1 MKNLSNRASS
11 NSIFDLLVCIG
22 GIYICYLSYGIFQ
35 ENIFRYKDSNNQKFT
50 STLFLLFIQCVT
62 NSLVAY
68 VGKIVIPCACRTIFV
83 ISSILATFFWKPEKP
98 TLPLKPFAFTA
109 FAYLGAMLCSN
120 EALKHVSYPTQALGK
135 SCKMIPVMLMGVLLG
150 NKKYSMQ
157 EYLCVV
163 LITLGITMFQLGKM
177 ATASS
182 GKHSTQENSFYGL
195 FLLFASLTLDGVSGP
210 KQEQLCQQL
219 RPSVHQQMMYTNLW
233 AVVYTGIGAILSGH
247 AWTGMRFC
255 MENPTILQ
263 SIFYFSI
270 CSAMGQNFIYFT
282 IQRFSALTCTT
293 ITTTRKF
300 FTILFSVF
308 WFGNQ
313 LSWVSWAGVAVVF
326 LGLSGEI
333 TSKYQKYQL
342 RQLQKTP

>member
-1 MKNLSNRASS
+1 MTRICTQTFSMKNLGNRSS
-11 NSIFDLLVCIG
+11 QTSIVDLLVCVG

-35 ENIFRYKDSNNQKFT
+35 EKIFRYKDSNYEKFT

-62 NSLVAY
+62 NTIVAY
-68 VGKIVIPCACRTIFV
+68 
-83 ISSILATFFWKPEKP
+83 LATFLWKPQRSKM
-98 TLPLKPFAFTA
+98 PLKPFAFTA

-150 NKKYSMQ
+150 NKRYSMQ

-163 LITLGITMFQLGKM
+163 LITLGITMFQFGKM
-177 ATASS
+177 ATASPS
-182 GKHSTQENSFYGL
+182 KHSTQENSMYGL

-219 RPSVHQQMMYTNLW
+219 KPSVHQQMMYTNLW
-233 AVVYTGIGAILSGH
+233 AVVYTGIGAIFSGH
-247 AWTGMRFC
+247 AFTGIRFC

-313 LSWVSWAGVAVVF
+313 LTWVSWAGVAVVF
-326 LGLSGEI
+326 LGLGGEI

-342 RQLQKTP
+342 RQLQKMP